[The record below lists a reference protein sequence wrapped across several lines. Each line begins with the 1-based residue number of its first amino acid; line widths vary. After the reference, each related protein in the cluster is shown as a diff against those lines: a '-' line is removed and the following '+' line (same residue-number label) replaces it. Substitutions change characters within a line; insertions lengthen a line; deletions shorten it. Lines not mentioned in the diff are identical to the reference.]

1 MTEYGERYKLFVIP
15 KNSFEEN
22 YDLEKLGISVISKDG
37 KFVIDNLKWNGLA
50 KKIGLS
56 LDDQITEFK
65 VENLNRPNKA
75 IVYPF
80 AFLVLFVFGYLN
92 YRRKPV

>member
-1 MTEYGERYKLFVIP
+1 MESLLLI
-15 KNSFEEN
+15 
-22 YDLEKLGISVISKDG
+22 I
-37 KFVIDNLKWNGLA
+37 LKWNGLA

-80 AFLVLFVFGYLN
+80 SFLVFICFWIFEL
-92 YRRKPV
+92 

>member
-1 MTEYGERYKLFVIP
+1 MEW
-15 KNSFEEN
+15 
-22 YDLEKLGISVISKDG
+22 IS
-37 KFVIDNLKWNGLA
+37 

-56 LDDQITEFK
+56 IDDQITEFK

-80 AFLVLFVFGYLN
+80 AFIIFFIFGYLN
-92 YRRKPV
+92 FRRKPI

>member
-1 MTEYGERYKLFVIP
+1 ME
-15 KNSFEEN
+15 
-22 YDLEKLGISVISKDG
+22 
-37 KFVIDNLKWNGLA
+37 GLA

-80 AFLVLFVFGYLN
+80 AF
-92 YRRKPV
+92 

>member
-1 MTEYGERYKLFVIP
+1 MWECGV
-15 KNSFEEN
+15 S
-22 YDLEKLGISVISKDG
+22 EKLGISVTSKDG
-37 KFVIDNLKWNGLA
+37 KFVVDNLKWNGLS

-75 IVYPF
+75 IIYPF
-80 AFLVLFVFGYLN
+80 ALLFLAGFGFLN
-92 YRRKPV
+92 YARKPSL